1 MWGVVPQP
9 LCQPAHP
16 PRQKETSWIHCGCF
30 SIPTTWAPV
39 IAFTSIFLWTP
50 CSACEINTTI
60 AKASTHCCPSFSR
73 HSVGVSLAHSVL
85 MYCNSSVVYLH
96 SYNPK
101 YIYIYIKN
109 KADMITAMYNSR
121 EQVRRVSWKQ
131 PTLPSLLP
139 LKHSWMKIICKFLMQ
154 KPLFLNGHIYSLFT
168 LSFQA
173 FSKWTPQ
180 VLTVR
185 RSSSRG
191 KESAG
196 PQLLSLLLWN
206 PATSFPGTCPDS
218 YRPLTTSL

>member
-1 MWGVVPQP
+1 
-9 LCQPAHP
+9 
-16 PRQKETSWIHCGCF
+16 
-30 SIPTTWAPV
+30 
-39 IAFTSIFLWTP
+39 
-50 CSACEINTTI
+50 
-60 AKASTHCCPSFSR
+60 
-73 HSVGVSLAHSVL
+73 
-85 MYCNSSVVYLH
+85 
-96 SYNPK
+96 
-101 YIYIYIKN
+101 
-109 KADMITAMYNSR
+109 MITAMYNSR

-218 YRPLTTSL
+218 YRPLTTSLSKQWNIEILSDDCSRFSILQAGNGTCHHPAGPSVHSWARFLSPLHWVQGSR